1 MTRRTASDAFAD
13 AAAALVGDG
22 GTADV
27 LQALV
32 DDCAELTEATSVGL
46 ILRTDAGELEMVA
59 ATSHQARDLEIMQ
72 LQMNDGP
79 CLEAMQTGQPA
90 IETTPDAIV
99 AHWSDAGPVIVAA
112 GYKAAHAYPMT
123 WRGTNLGALNLFHKR
138 PGPLTGEKTRLA
150 QAFADMCTAAV
161 IQGEPSDQQTN
172 VGRARAFAARS
183 AVEQAKGVLAQQ
195 TGRSVAEAYDLLLA
209 RAREDGATLTAT
221 AAAILSDAYKPR
233 RGT

>member
-13 AAAALVGDG
+13 AAAALVGSG
-22 GTADV
+22 QTADV
-27 LQALV
+27 LQTLV
-32 DDCAELTEATSVGL
+32 DDCAEVTEAISVGL

-79 CLEAMQTGQPA
+79 CLEAMQTGQPV

-99 AHWSDAGPVIVAA
+99 GRWSQAGPVIVGA
-112 GYKAAHAYPMT
+112 GYMAAHAYPMT
-123 WRGTNLGALNLFHKR
+123 WRGTSLGGLNLFHDR
-138 PGPLTGEKTRLA
+138 PGPLTGEQARLA

-161 IQGEPSDQQTN
+161 IQGEPSDQQAN
-172 VGRARAFAARS
+172 VGRTRAFAARS

-195 TGRSVAEAYDLLLA
+195 TGLSVADAYDLLLA
-209 RAREDGATLTAT
+209 RAREDGTTLTET
-221 AAAILSDAYKPR
+221 AAAILTDAYQHR
-233 RGT
+233 QDT

>member
-13 AAAALVGDG
+13 AAAALVGARQ
-22 GTADV
+22 TSDV
-27 LQALV
+27 LQSLV
-32 DDCAELTEATSVGL
+32 DDCAELTEARSVGL

-99 AHWSDAGPVIVAA
+99 AHWSQAGPVIVAA
-112 GYKAAHAYPMT
+112 GYLAAHAYPMT
-123 WRGTNLGALNLFHKR
+123 WRGANLGGLNLFHER
-138 PGPLTGEKTRLA
+138 PGPLSGEKTRLA

-161 IQGEPSDQQTN
+161 IQGEPSEPQTN
-172 VGRARAFAARS
+172 VGRTRAFAARTV
-183 AVEQAKGVLAQQ
+183 VEQAKGVLAQQ
-195 TGRSVAEAYDLLLA
+195 TGLSVADAYDLLLA
-209 RAREDGATLTAT
+209 RSREHGTTLTAT
-221 AAAILSDAYKPR
+221 AAAILHDAYEPR
-233 RGT
+233 QAS